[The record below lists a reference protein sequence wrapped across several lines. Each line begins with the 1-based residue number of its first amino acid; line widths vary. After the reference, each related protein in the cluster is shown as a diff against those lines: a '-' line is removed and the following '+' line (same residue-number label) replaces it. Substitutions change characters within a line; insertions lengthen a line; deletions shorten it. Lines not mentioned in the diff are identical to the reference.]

1 LFVPIDPLKTD
12 KNLYLLLTAA
22 LARLADA
29 KTGVIENR
37 RFIRYDS
44 GDTIPRLFQ
53 PMISVQH
60 LSKHYG
66 DYGETTAIDDVTFT
80 VERGEV
86 LAFLGPNGA
95 GKTTTMRI
103 LAGLIAPT
111 SGSATVAGYD
121 VLTHP
126 MEVKRRIG
134 YLPDNPPLYTEMTVD
149 EYLTFAGKIR
159 GLRGRAVT
167 LARDAVLEKCALGDV
182 RGRLIANLSRG
193 YRQRVGL
200 AQAMIHSPDVLI
212 LDEPTVGLDPK
223 QIIDIRELVKSLAGE
238 QTIILSTHILPEATA
253 VCQRVVIINRG
264 RIVAVDSRE
273 RLSMQLRQSEKLAVR
288 VRRGEGVDLG
298 LIYKIEGVTQITPQE
313 MASGSDGAVREW
325 MIESEMG
332 ADIREAV
339 ASTIVQQGWGL
350 LEMRPVVASLEE
362 VFLQLTTQAQGVETA
377 YAAGESV

>member
-1 LFVPIDPLKTD
+1 MIS
-12 KNLYLLLTAA
+12 AA
-22 LARLADA
+22 
-29 KTGVIENR
+29 
-37 RFIRYDS
+37 
-44 GDTIPRLFQ
+44 GDTLP

-60 LSKHYG
+60 LSKG
-66 DYGETTAIDDVTFT
+66 YGETTAIDDVTFT

-95 GKTTTMRI
+95 GKTTTLRI

-121 VLTHP
+121 VLTDP
-126 MEVKRRIG
+126 MAVKRRIG
-134 YLPDNPPLYTEMTVD
+134 YLPDHPPLYAEMTVD
-149 EYLTFAGKIR
+149 EYLTFTAKIR
-159 GLRGRAVT
+159 GLRGAAVT
-167 LARDAVLEKCALGDV
+167 AARHAVLEKCALGDV

-193 YRQRVGL
+193 YCQRVGL
-200 AQAMIHSPDVLI
+200 AQAMIHNPDVLI

-223 QIIDIRELVKSLAGE
+223 QIIDIRELVKSLAGT

-273 RLSMQLRQSEKLAVR
+273 RLSTQLRKSEKVVVR
-288 VRRGEGVDLG
+288 VRRGDAVDLG
-298 LIYKIEGVTQITPQE
+298 QLHKIEGVTQVTPQE
-313 MASGSDGAVREW
+313 TAAGGDPTAREW
-325 MIESEMG
+325 MIESEVG

-339 ASTIVQQGWGL
+339 AATIVQQGWGL

-362 VFLQLTTQAQGVETA
+362 VFLQLTTQEQGVEGA
-377 YAAGESV
+377 YVA